1 MVRKVLHTEKMHPF
15 HVQKVQLLGNIEY
28 PLFSQVGFV
37 IEGVINMQKCTY
49 GDHPKIST
57 ALSVDCIRWQT
68 SFLASMLPR
77 PQSFGFIFW
86 QHLKSVVYKTFVD
99 TLENPR
105 AWIIIAS
112 ADIASILGMFQH
124 VWQYFK
130 HQCQFCNDLHKIKTI
145 LIKMPHHLFS
155 DIEL

>member
-1 MVRKVLHTEKMHPF
+1 MLSTHFFFSSWLCDRRCDQHAKCLYGVHP
-15 HVQKVQLLGNIEY
+15 NI
-28 PLFSQVGFV
+28 S
-37 IEGVINMQKCTY
+37 
-49 GDHPKIST
+49 S
-57 ALSVDCIRWQT
+57 ALSIDCMQWQT
-68 SFLASMLPR
+68 SFLASMLPG

-86 QHLKSVVYKTFVD
+86 QHLKSVVYQTFVD
-99 TLENPR
+99 TLENPK

-112 ADIASILGMFQH
+112 VDITSTLDMFQH

-145 LIKMPHHLFS
+145 LIKIPHHLLS